1 MNNEIEL
8 LAPVGSMDALKAAVQ
23 NGANAVYLGG
33 KNFNARQYASNFD
46 NDEIMEAI
54 RYAHLRNVKVYITL
68 NILLDEGELSH
79 AIDYVRYLR
88 KIGVDAIIVQDIG
101 FASLIREIFPD
112 MEVHASTQMTIN
124 NIYGIEHLK
133 KMGFKRVVLAREVS
147 IEEIKSISNKTNMEL
162 EVFIHGA
169 LCFSYS
175 GQCLMSSFIG
185 GRSGNR
191 GRCAQP
197 CRMPYTPID
206 ENGQLLLD
214 WDKLHLL
221 STRDLNT
228 IEEINELLVAGV
240 KSFKVEGRMK
250 RPEYVA
256 TVISAYRKAIDFGI
270 ESISDEEKK
279 DIETIFNRGF
289 TKGLT
294 FGDFGRDFVNV
305 DRPDNR
311 GRIIGRITET
321 TKNGIAIKFDED
333 LSPGDGIEWDTIDGS
348 QDGIKLM
355 KDYLSGQVYSF
366 DKIKNAKSDSKIRLT
381 SSAKLLTKASKTYS
395 KNRVLFPIDMKIN
408 IKIDKRP
415 TLEVFYKEITIIRES
430 EEIVEKAINLSTD
443 KDRILEQLSK
453 LGDTVFSINNIEIDL
468 EEGSFLSIKSLN
480 KLRRDAIESLEKE
493 IQKNENTIDL
503 PDLDFNNKKKET
515 MTIKKTGKT
524 RNKLTIKVNNK
535 NQYDQLDLDKLDRLY
550 LPIDLCNEESID
562 ILNKKGLEVY
572 LWTDSILYEKDI
584 KDIETKL
591 DICDGI
597 DGIAVSNIGSFE
609 RFKAIFTGEIHADI
623 GLNIFNSASA
633 KWFLSNGANGFSL
646 STELNIKQIQKIT
659 EKVGGQ
665 IESTLYG
672 HIPIMIT
679 KDCPMAYIKKCKD
692 DSNCKT
698 CKFANGY
705 SLQDRMGKNFKTER
719 KNGFTNIYNSVP
731 IMSIEAI
738 NKLGKAGVTNFRLD
752 FTFEKDISQIQ
763 NLYYNYLND
772 IIDENMV
779 NDFMRDYKKT
789 NEVTNGH
796 FFRGVL

>member
-270 ESISDEEKK
+270 E
-279 DIETIFNRGF
+279 
-289 TKGLT
+289 
-294 FGDFGRDFVNV
+294 
-305 DRPDNR
+305 
-311 GRIIGRITET
+311 
-321 TKNGIAIKFDED
+321 
-333 LSPGDGIEWDTIDGS
+333 
-348 QDGIKLM
+348 
-355 KDYLSGQVYSF
+355 
-366 DKIKNAKSDSKIRLT
+366 
-381 SSAKLLTKASKTYS
+381 
-395 KNRVLFPIDMKIN
+395 
-408 IKIDKRP
+408 
-415 TLEVFYKEITIIRES
+415 
-430 EEIVEKAINLSTD
+430 
-443 KDRILEQLSK
+443 
-453 LGDTVFSINNIEIDL
+453 
-468 EEGSFLSIKSLN
+468 
-480 KLRRDAIESLEKE
+480 
-493 IQKNENTIDL
+493 
-503 PDLDFNNKKKET
+503 
-515 MTIKKTGKT
+515 
-524 RNKLTIKVNNK
+524 
-535 NQYDQLDLDKLDRLY
+535 
-550 LPIDLCNEESID
+550 
-562 ILNKKGLEVY
+562 
-572 LWTDSILYEKDI
+572 
-584 KDIETKL
+584 
-591 DICDGI
+591 
-597 DGIAVSNIGSFE
+597 
-609 RFKAIFTGEIHADI
+609 
-623 GLNIFNSASA
+623 
-633 KWFLSNGANGFSL
+633 
-646 STELNIKQIQKIT
+646 
-659 EKVGGQ
+659 
-665 IESTLYG
+665 
-672 HIPIMIT
+672 
-679 KDCPMAYIKKCKD
+679 
-692 DSNCKT
+692 
-698 CKFANGY
+698 
-705 SLQDRMGKNFKTER
+705 
-719 KNGFTNIYNSVP
+719 
-731 IMSIEAI
+731 
-738 NKLGKAGVTNFRLD
+738 
-752 FTFEKDISQIQ
+752 
-763 NLYYNYLND
+763 
-772 IIDENMV
+772 
-779 NDFMRDYKKT
+779 
-789 NEVTNGH
+789 
-796 FFRGVL
+796 